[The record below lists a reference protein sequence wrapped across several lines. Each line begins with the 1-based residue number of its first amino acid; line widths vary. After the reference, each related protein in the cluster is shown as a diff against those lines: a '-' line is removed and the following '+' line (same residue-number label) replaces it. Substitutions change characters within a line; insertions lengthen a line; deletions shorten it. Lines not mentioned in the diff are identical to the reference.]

1 MPTSFLPLL
10 ISSLTLLSEPDMPTE
25 VIGSAA
31 TPDGGRE
38 EITVEQPENAPNPF
52 GYVAPESEPQV
63 QSLQNTYTV
72 PQLEA
77 QQNTEP
83 THSVPVDT
91 PQLLVSQSS
100 TTNPQEMS
108 MNPLDYQNKIENTI
122 YQDGDRLLDVQSIPI
137 KDISSALT
145 PNIQPTI
152 SDYPAW

>member
-31 TPDGGRE
+31 TPNGGRE
-38 EITVEQPENAPNPF
+38 EIIVKQPENAPNPF
-52 GYVAPESEPQV
+52 GYVAPEPVDEPPAQNINIPAKEITPSQPTQYEPQV
-63 QSLQNTYTV
+63 LI
-72 PQLEA
+72 
-77 QQNTEP
+77 
-83 THSVPVDT
+83 
-91 PQLLVSQSS
+91 SQSS

>member
-10 ISSLTLLSEPDMPTE
+10 ISSLTLLSEPGMPTE

-52 GYVAPESEPQV
+52 GYVAPEPVAESLPQNTVIPSQEKLKESVTQEPQV
-63 QSLQNTYTV
+63 LI
-72 PQLEA
+72 
-77 QQNTEP
+77 
-83 THSVPVDT
+83 
-91 PQLLVSQSS
+91 SQSS